1 MKKLSNYVVTR
12 KYEDGKVMLNTK
24 NNFSI
29 KVTKALLNKISNDEK
44 VACEFEDY
52 LAQNRFYE
60 EENEYTNMMKQIFS
74 EEDELL
80 RLTILTHGDCNFRC
94 LYCYEQFENVPM
106 SQQTMDNIVKF
117 TEEKLKNG
125 NYKILRA
132 SWFGG
137 EPLLG
142 YKTILYLSD
151 KFQELAIQYDVEFI
165 ADMTTNGYLLDK
177 RKFQVLVEKCKCTT
191 YQITID
197 GTKESHD
204 QQRVMKNGK
213 GTFER
218 IYNNLLEAKAS
229 LLDFVIILRFNISKV
244 NFNQVQ
250 GFMDLEGIPFK
261 TDARFYFMYRN
272 VENWG
277 QGQRTEKYSIEMLK
291 SDVGYQFSNEAIE
304 KGYKIYEVLPFLKNS
319 NACYATNPNN
329 YTFDVRGKIMACTV
343 LLYNSMNI
351 FGNVNIDT
359 LDEQKRRKLWIHS
372 IEKIPKDCR
381 NCEIV
386 AICKGGY
393 CPKII
398 LKDHA
403 TQERVCQ
410 RAKESFEKSL
420 NLFVRQDWV
429 EVTLDV

>member
-319 NACYATNPNN
+319 NACYATN
-329 YTFDVRGKIMACTV
+329 
-343 LLYNSMNI
+343 
-351 FGNVNIDT
+351 
-359 LDEQKRRKLWIHS
+359 H
-372 IEKIPKDCR
+372 
-381 NCEIV
+381 
-386 AICKGGY
+386 
-393 CPKII
+393 
-398 LKDHA
+398 
-403 TQERVCQ
+403 
-410 RAKESFEKSL
+410 
-420 NLFVRQDWV
+420 
-429 EVTLDV
+429 

>member
-29 KVTKALLNKISNDEK
+29 KVTKALLDKISNDEK

-151 KFQELAIQYDVEFI
+151 KFQELAIQYEVEF
-165 ADMTTNGYLLDK
+165 
-177 RKFQVLVEKCKCTT
+177 
-191 YQITID
+191 
-197 GTKESHD
+197 
-204 QQRVMKNGK
+204 
-213 GTFER
+213 
-218 IYNNLLEAKAS
+218 
-229 LLDFVIILRFNISKV
+229 
-244 NFNQVQ
+244 
-250 GFMDLEGIPFK
+250 
-261 TDARFYFMYRN
+261 
-272 VENWG
+272 
-277 QGQRTEKYSIEMLK
+277 
-291 SDVGYQFSNEAIE
+291 
-304 KGYKIYEVLPFLKNS
+304 
-319 NACYATNPNN
+319 
-329 YTFDVRGKIMACTV
+329 
-343 LLYNSMNI
+343 
-351 FGNVNIDT
+351 
-359 LDEQKRRKLWIHS
+359 
-372 IEKIPKDCR
+372 
-381 NCEIV
+381 
-386 AICKGGY
+386 
-393 CPKII
+393 
-398 LKDHA
+398 
-403 TQERVCQ
+403 
-410 RAKESFEKSL
+410 
-420 NLFVRQDWV
+420 
-429 EVTLDV
+429 